1 MTTSFRIE
9 LERLVEN
16 DELQLIEDNRL
27 ADGSQELVCETQD
40 DLDRVSLIRIYQLP
54 VEVDVGAGNRQ
65 QK

>member
-54 VEVDVGAGNRQ
+54 VGVDVGAGNRQ